1 MKNNNFNLVQQN
13 IGLIILITALIIA
26 LFTYEKYGMSWDEP
40 MQRKTGEIN
49 CNYIFSNDNS
59 LLTWQDRDYGV
70 AFEVPLI
77 IIEKA
82 LNLND
87 SRDIFTIR
95 HLVTHCFFLISY

>member
-49 CNYIFSNDNS
+49 
-59 LLTWQDRDYGV
+59 
-70 AFEVPLI
+70 
-77 IIEKA
+77 
-82 LNLND
+82 
-87 SRDIFTIR
+87 
-95 HLVTHCFFLISY
+95 